1 MIARSPSQPEKR
13 GTYFIAAAP
22 LPPVASEQVAAGRRH
37 GEKQKKNRR
46 SRGRCAGGKPYPTFP
61 LTPHPNGQFCK
72 KIRGKTHYF
81 GTLDDPDAALSE
93 YHRWCD
99 ALHSGKVARVTRT
112 VELTVAELAN
122 KYLGAKE
129 RKHEN
134 GQLTSGAFVEYH
146 RHCERFV
153 EFFGGQRGVK
163 TITRGDL
170 EDFRA
175 FLGRGANATT
185 LSNRIG
191 GARSILRFAYENEL
205 IETPIR
211 FGESFKRPER
221 RLLRRAKAQSGRT
234 HFHADEIRKIL
245 AFAPPC
251 LRAMI
256 LLGINCAHGNTDIG
270 NLPASCIDLERG
282 RVDYPR
288 VKTGIDRRCPLWPET
303 IEAIRSS
310 IAEIGRWKVTRDPSA
325 KELLFVTRNGLPCVR
340 SRFGTTRDGRPN
352 VVLHDSIKTA
362 MQRAMEKAGV
372 AQSGLGFYGLRR
384 SFETIGSET
393 GNQVAVDH
401 IMGHAPLSSD
411 MGAVYRK
418 HVADDALLQVT
429 DHVRKWLWGGRPPDF
444 KAQGRATVR
453 NTSSRRAGKPLV
465 VGAVDGTPVGRGQ
478 GRARRVPPRTA
489 SQRPR

>member
-1 MIARSPSQPEKR
+1 MIARSPSELDKR
-13 GTYFIAAAP
+13 SSYFIAASP
-22 LPPVASEQVAAGRRH
+22 LPPLAAERTTARNRR
-37 GEKQKKNRR
+37 GEKKPSTRGSSRGKNR
-46 SRGRCAGGKPYPTFP
+46 GGKPYPKFP

-72 KIRGKTHYF
+72 KIRGKLHYF
-81 GTLDDPDAALSE
+81 GTLDDPDAALRE

-112 VELTVAELAN
+112 AELTVADLAN
-122 KYLGAKE
+122 KYLDAKE
-129 RKHEN
+129 RKRESGH
-134 GQLTSGAFVEYH
+134 LTPGAFVEYH

-153 EFFGGQRGVK
+153 EFFGGEREVK
-163 TITRGDL
+163 SITRDDL
-170 EDFRA
+170 EDYRA
-175 FLGRGANATT
+175 FLGQGTNATT

-191 GARSILRFAYENEL
+191 GARSIFKFAYENEL
-205 IETPIR
+205 IQAPIR

-221 RLLRRAKAQSGRT
+221 RLLRRAKAQAGRT

-245 AFAPPC
+245 AVAPPC
-251 LRAMI
+251 LRAMV

-270 NLPASCIDLERG
+270 NLPASSIDLERG

-303 IEAIRSS
+303 IEAIRAS
-310 IAEIGRWKVTRDPSA
+310 IAEITRWDVTRAAAA
-325 KELLFVTRNGLPCVR
+325 KGLLFVTRNGLPCVR
-340 SRFGTTRDGRPN
+340 SQFGTSRNGRPN

-372 AQSGLGFYGLRR
+372 VQSGLGFYGLRR

-429 DHVRKWLWGGRPPDF
+429 DYVRRWLWGGRPPGL
-444 KAQGRATVR
+444 KARRRTSIKS
-453 NTSSRRAGKPLV
+453 TSSRRAEN
-465 VGAVDGTPVGRGQ
+465 GAAV
-478 GRARRVPPRTA
+478 RASA
-489 SQRPR
+489 G